1 MFGLIGDF
9 TAQPGKRDELIA
21 RIIAGTRN
29 MPGCLSYIVARDPVD
44 PDKLWITE
52 VWDSEASHKAS
63 VNFPTVAAA
72 IDGVMPL
79 LARLGDL
86 VETEPVGGVGI

>member
-9 TAQPGKRDELIA
+9 SARPGKREELI
-21 RIIAGTRN
+21 RLIIAGTRD
-29 MPGCLSYIVARDPVD
+29 MPGCLSYIVSRDPVD

-52 VWDSEASHKAS
+52 VWVSKESHKAS
-63 VNFPTVAAA
+63 VNFPSVAAA

-79 LARLGDL
+79 MARLGHL
-86 VETEPVGGVGI
+86 IEIEPVGGVGL